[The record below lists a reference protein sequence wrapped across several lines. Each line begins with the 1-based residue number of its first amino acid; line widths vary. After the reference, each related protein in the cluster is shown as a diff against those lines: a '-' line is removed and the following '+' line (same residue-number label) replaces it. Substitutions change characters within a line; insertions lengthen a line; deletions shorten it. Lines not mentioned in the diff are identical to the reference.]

1 MTREQLRVL
10 LTEAY
15 TPVIETIVERSLEF
29 YDLLY
34 VKLKDMPE
42 AQRDKIV
49 NDAIDATAGQ
59 LKVSFG
65 AMKVEDIMKN
75 MKEDV

>member
-1 MTREQLRVL
+1 MTKEQLRVL